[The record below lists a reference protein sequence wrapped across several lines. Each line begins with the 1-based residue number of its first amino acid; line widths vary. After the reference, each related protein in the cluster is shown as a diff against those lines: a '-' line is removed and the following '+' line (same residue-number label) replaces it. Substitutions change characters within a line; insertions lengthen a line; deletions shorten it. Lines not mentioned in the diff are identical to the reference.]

1 MVRKLTLISVVV
13 AGVIAVECLTVS
25 ARSETQDAPQ
35 TSIAVFDFELD
46 DRSAG
51 GGIIAQDDNDAKYLK
66 EATAQ
71 AQSLLAASGRYS
83 LVDATSLKSEIAAAQ
98 GVLNCRG
105 CEVALARK
113 LGAREAAIGVIT
125 RVNRTEYTLFVRVTD
140 VDSGKVLSSDFTGLR
155 MGANYSWPRGVKSL
169 VTNSTLPKLLGK

>member
-1 MVRKLTLISVVV
+1 MVRKFTPISVV
-13 AGVIAVECLTVS
+13 IASIIAAEFLTFA
-25 ARSETQDAPQ
+25 ARAETRDVPL

-51 GGIIAQDDNDAKYLK
+51 GGIIAQDNNDAKYLK

-83 LVDATSLKSEIAAAQ
+83 LVDAASLRSEIAAAQ

-113 LGAREAAIGVIT
+113 LGAHEAAIGVIT

-140 VDSGKVLSSDFTGLR
+140 VDSGKVLASDFTGLR

-169 VTNSTLPKLLGK
+169 VTNSTLPKLLGN